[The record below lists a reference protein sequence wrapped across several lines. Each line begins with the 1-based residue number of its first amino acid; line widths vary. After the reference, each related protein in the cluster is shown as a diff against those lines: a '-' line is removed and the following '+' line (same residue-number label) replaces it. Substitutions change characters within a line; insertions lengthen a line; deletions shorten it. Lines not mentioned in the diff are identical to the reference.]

1 MLSQVQ
7 ALASETAA
15 NSAEE
20 GGLGLNEI
28 RHMAQSLKDR
38 YVMLH
43 ALEDMFEINLMSV
56 ALNKCRQFT
65 GC

>member
-1 MLSQVQ
+1 MLCQVQ
-7 ALASETAA
+7 APASETAA

-20 GGLGLNEI
+20 GSLGLNEI

-43 ALEDMFEINLMSV
+43 ALEDMLEINLLSV
-56 ALNKCRQFT
+56 ALNQWR
-65 GC
+65 